1 MRLFFSTILTLFVSV
16 TSFAVTT
23 INIHVTDKDGNPV
36 PNAKVEVKGV
46 VPWDKLDFEEKCGA
60 YFLDCLA
67 EKGIYTQDK
76 IWYDQYAYLIKPSFD
91 TENESVS
98 GAEQWEEYFEKIYS
112 ELNDCGY
119 FEYLNTWGELLK
131 KNEGR
136 FKYEEIETDVKT
148 DANGKARIK
157 VDGYAEYRVAVQGAV
172 RFFKD
177 SLENI
182 DMKVKAGEEIYMVMP
197 IDIDDILHNTINRK
211 DLILYVVKADPYLD
225 IRKCFPYNDGYLQP
239 EDILKYY
246 PEIHDVRVW
255 SKDDFSKK
263 LLNFNYYRFADIPN
277 KVGEERAL
285 FLYLEQGEYHFILS
299 SADGDIFVDDLN
311 TRTAS
316 RLEWRFVWE
325 KLPDKRWL
333 LYYYIDVL
341 KYSPKTPPP
350 PPDNIQIP
358 TVITPYTQDGLN
370 DDFLPG
376 YEVEIFDYY
385 GNFVSSSANGWD
397 GRKGSDL
404 APPGIYFYKVKL
416 KDGRKRKGT
425 VEVIKM

>member
-23 INIHVTDKDGNPV
+23 INVHVTDKNGNPV

-46 VPWDKLDFEEKCGA
+46 MQWDKDDFCRTYDIDFYDCFAPKGFANPDWQDSCLEKKDVC
-60 YFLDCLA
+60 
-67 EKGIYTQDK
+67 
-76 IWYDQYAYLIKPSFD
+76 
-91 TENESVS
+91 
-98 GAEQWEEYFEKIYS
+98 S
-112 ELNDCGY
+112 EAFHEGLKECGY
-119 FEYLNTWGELLK
+119 YEDLETWIAQMHER
-131 KNEGR
+131 EGR
-136 FKYEEIETDVKT
+136 YKYEDINTDINTDV
-148 DANGKARIK
+148 NGMAHVE

-172 RFFKD
+172 RYFKD
-177 SLENI
+177 GVKNI
-182 DMKVKAGEEIYMVMP
+182 SMSVKAGEVIYWVMP
-197 IDIDDILHNTINRK
+197 IDDFDDFRHFCNIREDGLRRLWNVF
-211 DLILYVVKADPYLD
+211 VVKSNPYLD
-225 IRKCFPYNDGYLQP
+225 IRKHFPNNDTLLQP

-246 PEIHDVRVW
+246 PEIHDIRVW
-255 SKDDFSKK
+255 NEESYDEN
-263 LLNFNYYRFADIPN
+263 LLTFCGDIN
-277 KVGEERAL
+277 EQWNSSDQKERAL
-285 FLYLEQGEYHFILS
+285 FLHLEQGEYQFIFS
-299 SADGDIFVDDLN
+299 SDNGEIFIDELN

-316 RLEWRFVWE
+316 NIWHRFMWE
-325 KLPDKRWL
+325 KFPDDRWL
-333 LYYYIDVL
+333 LHYYVRFDPNY
-341 KYSPKTPPP
+341 KTKT

-385 GNFVSSSANGWD
+385 GNFVCSSANGWD

-404 APPGIYFYKVKL
+404 APPGIYFYKVTL

>member
-23 INIHVTDKDGNPV
+23 INVHVTDKDGNPV

-46 VPWDKLDFEEKCGA
+46 VPWDKYDFYKTYDIDFYDCFDSKEIGSSFGLDSCKEKIKKIEENIINHSDEPYYNYSLDPCTETISNELEKCG
-60 YFLDCLA
+60 
-67 EKGIYTQDK
+67 YTKDLST
-76 IWYDQYAYLIKPSFD
+76 W
-91 TENESVS
+91 V
-98 GAEQWEEYFEKIYS
+98 EQMY
-112 ELNDCGY
+112 
-119 FEYLNTWGELLK
+119 

-136 FKYEEIETDVKT
+136 YKYEDIKTNARTDI
-148 DANGKARIK
+148 NGLARIE
-157 VDGYAEYRVAVQGAV
+157 VDGYTEYRVEVQGAV
-172 RFFKD
+172 RYFKD
-177 SLENI
+177 GVRNI
-182 DMKVKAGEEIYMVMP
+182 NMSVKTGEEIYWVMP
-197 IDIDDILHNTINRK
+197 TDYFGSYYHK
-211 DLILYVVKADPYLD
+211 DREGIWNVYVVRSNPYLD
-225 IRKCFPYNDGYLQP
+225 IRKHFPDNDTLLQP
-239 EDILKYY
+239 EDILKHY
-246 PEIHDVRVW
+246 PEIHDIRVW
-255 SKDDFSKK
+255 DKESYDE
-263 LLNFNYYRFADIPN
+263 NFLSYLRFKAGGLYYFF
-277 KVGEERAL
+277 GERTL
-285 FLYLEQGEYHFILS
+285 FLHLEQGEYQFIFS
-299 SADGDIFVDDLN
+299 SDKGEIFIDELN

-316 RLEWRFVWE
+316 NQWERFVWE
-325 KLPDKRWL
+325 KFPDERWL
-333 LYYYIDVL
+333 LHYYVRFDPNY
-341 KYSPKTPPP
+341 KTKT

-404 APPGIYFYKVKL
+404 APPGIYFYKVTL